1 MFSFFAR
8 FLIKFSAKIS
18 RLINLIKVI
27 PMAASLDRCGS
38 KFRVVAHKT
47 TITCPENIRIGSN
60 FCSTGELYL
69 YGNDGEI
76 NIGDNCLINNN
87 VQIGSSGSKITIGN
101 NVLIAPNVVIRA
113 ADHIY
118 KDSKKLI
125 VEQGHQG
132 AQIVVEDDVW
142 ICSNCVIT
150 KGCNLGKGC
159 VIAAGSVVTKSV
171 KPYTLAGGVPAKEI
185 RKRG

>member
-1 MFSFFAR
+1 MFSFLAR

-47 TITCPENIRIGSN
+47 TITCP
-60 FCSTGELYL
+60 GELYL

-113 ADHIY
+113 ADHVY